1 MKWYPF
7 IIGSQG
13 RQSFVPDIGPVIPTI
28 KSDRAG
34 QPGVEPRGDG
44 LYGVC
49 ALECMLASPL
59 CHMDH
64 IYYFNLWWE
73 LFFSFG
79 ALLARLILVFAWCL
93 FPFVFGV

>member
-1 MKWYPF
+1 M
-7 IIGSQG
+7 S
-13 RQSFVPDIGPVIPTI
+13 DICLVIPMI

-44 LYGVC
+44 LYGAC

-64 IYYFNLWWE
+64 IYCFNLWWE
-73 LFFSFG
+73 LFLSSG
-79 ALLARLILVFAWCL
+79 ALLARLILIFAWCL